1 MRTVTIV
8 TVASLFL
15 AVFVFFKSNT
25 VANTGAIQ
33 SPTQSAM
40 AIYDLHAGYPNMKG
54 LPAQEAPL
62 P

>member
-8 TVASLFL
+8 TVASLLL
-15 AVFVFFKSNT
+15 AVLVFKSNT
-25 VANTGAIQ
+25 VAHTGTIQ

>member
-8 TVASLFL
+8 TVASLLL
-15 AVFVFFKSNT
+15 AVLVFKSNT

-40 AIYDLHAGYPNMKG
+40 AIYDLHAGYPNMQG

>member
-8 TVASLFL
+8 TVASLLL
-15 AVFVFFKSNT
+15 AVLVFKSNT
-25 VANTGAIQ
+25 VAHTGAIQ

>member
-15 AVFVFFKSNT
+15 AVLVFKSNT
-25 VANTGAIQ
+25 VAHTGAIQ

-40 AIYDLHAGYPNMKG
+40 AIHDLHAGYPNMKG
-54 LPAQEAPL
+54 LPVQEAPL

>member
-8 TVASLFL
+8 TVASLLL
-15 AVFVFFKSNT
+15 AVLVFKSNT

-40 AIYDLHAGYPNMKG
+40 AIYDLHAGYPNMKW